1 MFFYKAELIEELN
14 DAELF
19 QNEESFDPKEIK
31 EDAHINM
38 NEDKDHLDDEN
49 KEIVQDKI
57 EEEKEENDSSDD
69 TVNILLFY
77 KEVCKISMYY
87 IRTLSLITSLIF

>member
-19 QNEESFDPKEIK
+19 QNEESFDSKETK
-31 EDAHINM
+31 EDAHINI
-38 NEDKDHLDDEN
+38 NEDKDHFDDEN